1 MISIKQQF
9 VTDLLI
15 NVEVCTNNY
24 SVEKMLKN
32 KFLLMKVSWM
42 VVLLLF
48 KIVFS
53 PYKQDNRN
61 GRF

>member
-1 MISIKQQF
+1 MIFVNRQL
-9 VTDLLI
+9 VTDILI

-24 SVEKMLKN
+24 SVERMLKN

-42 VVLLLF
+42 AVLLLL

-53 PYKQDNRN
+53 PYKQDSHNS
-61 GRF
+61 RF